1 MSPRRFVVRTRHR
14 CNRIKPPCWTALRA
28 MRDKGGALN
37 GLCDRNRGVRNR
49 GVKNDGLVIGY
60 DNGLRWHC
68 SECKREFIMVLR
80 FFVSALAAYAVLG
93 SGQIRAQESLVSYKS
108 LAPEIALELAQAALA
123 NCQQRGYQVAIAV
136 VDRFGVIQVV
146 LRDRYAGPHTP
157 ATASG
162 KAWTAATFRSSTSN
176 LFAISQPGM
185 MQAGIRNLPGAV
197 IIGGGLVV
205 ESGGSLVGAIGVSG
219 APGGDADEAC
229 AKAGIE
235 AIQSKLDF

>member
-1 MSPRRFVVRTRHR
+1 MDSKAVVYLLASFALLSAT
-14 CNRIKPPCWTALRA
+14 PCPAQDAL
-28 MRDKGGALN
+28 
-37 GLCDRNRGVRNR
+37 VT
-49 GVKNDGLVIGY
+49 
-60 DNGLRWHC
+60 
-68 SECKREFIMVLR
+68 
-80 FFVSALAAYAVLG
+80 
-93 SGQIRAQESLVSYKS
+93 YKS
-108 LAPEIALELAQAALA
+108 LTPGIALELAQSALA

-136 VDRFGVIQVV
+136 VDRFGVTQVV

-197 IIGGGLVV
+197 VIGGGLVV
-205 ESGGSLVGAIGVSG
+205 EAGGSLVGAIGVSG

-235 AIQSKLDF
+235 AIRSKLDF

>member
-1 MSPRRFVVRTRHR
+1 VTEIVAYEIVAQTNDSLVV
-14 CNRIKPPCWTALRA
+14 
-28 MRDKGGALN
+28 
-37 GLCDRNRGVRNR
+37 
-49 GVKNDGLVIGY
+49 GY
-60 DNGLRWHC
+60 DNGLQSRC

-108 LAPEIALELAQAALA
+108 LAPELALELAQAALA

>member
-1 MSPRRFVVRTRHR
+1 MDSKHFA
-14 CNRIKPPCWTALRA
+14 NLLAIFAL
-28 MRDKGGALN
+28 LT
-37 GLCDRNRGVRNR
+37 
-49 GVKNDGLVIGY
+49 
-60 DNGLRWHC
+60 
-68 SECKREFIMVLR
+68 STQ
-80 FFVSALAAYAVLG
+80 S
-93 SGQIRAQESLVSYKS
+93 RAQESLVSYKS
-108 LAPEIALELAQAALA
+108 LTPEIALDLARAALTD
-123 NCQQRGYQVAIAV
+123 CQHRGYQVAVAI
-136 VDRFGVIQVV
+136 VDRFGVIQVI

-157 ATASG
+157 PTASG

-205 ESGGSLVGAIGVSG
+205 EAGGSLVGAIGVSG

-235 AIQSKLDF
+235 AIQGKLDF

>member
-1 MSPRRFVVRTRHR
+1 MDIRYL
-14 CNRIKPPCWTALRA
+14 A
-28 MRDKGGALN
+28 
-37 GLCDRNRGVRNR
+37 
-49 GVKNDGLVIGY
+49 
-60 DNGLRWHC
+60 
-68 SECKREFIMVLR
+68 
-80 FFVSALAAYAVLG
+80 SALAIYALVG
-93 SGQIRAQESLVSYKS
+93 SAQARAQDSLISYKS
-108 LAPEIALELAQAALA
+108 LAPETALDLARAALA
-123 NCQQRGYQVAIAV
+123 DCQKRGYQVAVAI
-136 VDRFGVIQVV
+136 VDRFGVVQVV

-162 KAWTAATFRSSTSN
+162 KAWTAASFRNSTSN

-185 MQAGIRNLPGAV
+185 MQAGIRTLPGAV
-197 IIGGGLVV
+197 IIGGGLFV

>member
-1 MSPRRFVVRTRHR
+1 MGIRH
-14 CNRIKPPCWTALRA
+14 LV
-28 MRDKGGALN
+28 GALT
-37 GLCDRNRGVRNR
+37 
-49 GVKNDGLVIGY
+49 IY
-60 DNGLRWHC
+60 
-68 SECKREFIMVLR
+68 
-80 FFVSALAAYAVLG
+80 ALAG
-93 SGQIRAQESLVSYKS
+93 SVQTGAQEPLVTHKS
-108 LAPEIALELAQAALA
+108 LAPATALDLAQAALA
-123 NCQQRGYQVAIAV
+123 ECRQRGYQVAIAI
-136 VDRFGVIQVV
+136 VDRSGVVQVV

-197 IIGGGLVV
+197 IIGGGLVI

-235 AIQSKLDF
+235 AIQGKLDF

>member
-1 MSPRRFVVRTRHR
+1 MDS
-14 CNRIKPPCWTALRA
+14 K
-28 MRDKGGALN
+28 
-37 GLCDRNRGVRNR
+37 
-49 GVKNDGLVIGY
+49 GLVHLLAG
-60 DNGLRWHC
+60 
-68 SECKREFIMVLR
+68 F
-80 FFVSALAAYAVLG
+80 ALLM
-93 SGQIRAQESLVSYKS
+93 STPCPAQDSLVTYKS
-108 LAPEIALELAQAALA
+108 LAPGIALELAQSALA
-123 NCQQRGYQVAIAV
+123 NCQQRGYQVAVAV
-136 VDRFGVIQVV
+136 VDRFGVVQVI

-176 LFAISQPGM
+176 LFTISQPGM

-197 IIGGGLVV
+197 VIGGGLVV
-205 ESGGSLVGAIGVSG
+205 EAGGSLVGAIGVSG

>member
-1 MSPRRFVVRTRHR
+1 MMVARF
-14 CNRIKPPCWTALRA
+14 L
-28 MRDKGGALN
+28 MR
-37 GLCDRNRGVRNR
+37 V
-49 GVKNDGLVIGY
+49 
-60 DNGLRWHC
+60 
-68 SECKREFIMVLR
+68 
-80 FFVSALAAYAVLG
+80 LAAYAVVG
-93 SGQIRAQESLVSYKS
+93 SWQVRAQDSLVNYKS
-108 LAPEIALELAQAALA
+108 LSPAMALELAQAALA
-123 NCQQRGYQVAIAV
+123 NCQQRGFQVAIAV
-136 VDRFGVIQVV
+136 VDRSGVIQAV

-162 KAWTAATFRSSTSN
+162 KAWTAATFRNSTSN

-229 AKAGIE
+229 AKAAIE
-235 AIQSKLDF
+235 AIQSRLDF